1 MDEFVFVLGAP
12 RSGTTMVLYMLVRNQ
27 PNWTGSVIESQYFTL
42 ARRKPFA
49 LATYLSDK
57 YFTDILPASVI
68 EEVFSRSSSHDEMF
82 VSLMRAK
89 LKLSG
94 CTFMAEKSPVH
105 TLYYKELLELFPG
118 ATFIVINRKAAANI
132 HSISFTKWINLLV
145 DKFPAF
151 LSGNKFIR
159 YLNATFLYYEYAKA
173 TDELTRHPATK
184 IIVQYEAL
192 VRDEVDMKAMLEQA
206 YGTTMAPLYVS
217 RPFSDA
223 VQHREYKKDISR
235 IDDYKKAMPASV
247 EWLIEA
253 LFQPRSF
260 AQRSVGML
268 EKLFI
273 FEPLY
278 LLKRILGKK

>member
-1 MDEFVFVLGAP
+1 
-12 RSGTTMVLYMLVRNQ
+12 MVLYMLVRNQ

-94 CTFMAEKSPVH
+94 CAFMAEKSPVH

-118 ATFIVINRKAAANI
+118 ATFILINRKAAANI

-173 TDELTRHPATK
+173 TEELTRHPATK

-268 EKLFI
+268 GKLFI

-278 LLKRILGKK
+278 LLKRIMGKK